1 MSEPVEQVTE
11 QAGATRDAQLR
22 RAAESLADSKRRRKT
37 DDWRSRNR
45 DSALTYWAR
54 DRGVTRTIFR
64 TVAVAEAFSWAALLV
79 GMYFKWIADTSEVG
93 VQVFGPIHGTMF
105 LIYCVVT
112 LATASVFEWQPKI
125 TLLALA
131 AAVPPFATWFFERWA
146 LRHGHLAD
154 RAPEPVRQ

>member
-1 MSEPVEQVTE
+1 MSEPVEQLSDRAT
-11 QAGATRDAQLR
+11 AGREAQSR

-54 DRGVTRTIFR
+54 DTGVTRKIFR
-64 TVAVAEAFSWAALLV
+64 TVAAAEAFSWAALLI
-79 GMYFKWIADTSEVG
+79 GMYFKWIAETSEVG
-93 VQVFGPIHGTMF
+93 VQVFGPIHGTIF
-105 LIYCVVT
+105 IIYCVVT
-112 LATASVFEWQPKI
+112 LATASVFQWRPKL

-146 LRHGHLAD
+146 VRHGHLAD
-154 RAPEPVRQ
+154 REPAPAQR

>member
-1 MSEPVEQVTE
+1 MSEPAQQVSE
-11 QAGATRDAQLR
+11 QASTG
-22 RAAESLADSKRRRKT
+22 
-37 DDWRSRNR
+37 DWRSRNR

-64 TVAVAEAFSWAALLV
+64 TVAVAEALSWAALLV
-79 GMYFKWIADTSEVG
+79 GMYAKWVAGTSELG
-93 VQVFGPIHGTMF
+93 VQLFGPVHGVMF

-112 LATASVFEWQPKI
+112 LATASVFGWHPKL

-131 AAVPPFATWFFERWA
+131 AAVPPCATWFFERWA

-154 RAPEPVRQ
+154 RAPERVRP

>member
-1 MSEPVEQVTE
+1 MSESAEQVSD
-11 QAGATRDAQLR
+11 QATASREAQLR

-54 DRGVTRTIFR
+54 DTGVTRKIFR
-64 TVAVAEAFSWAALLV
+64 AVAVAEAFSWTALLV
-79 GMYFKWIADTSEVG
+79 GMSVKWIAKTSEVG
-93 VQVFGPIHGTMF
+93 VQVFGPIHGTVF
-105 LIYCVVT
+105 IIYCVVT
-112 LATASVFEWQPKI
+112 LATASVFQWRPKI

-146 LRHGHLAD
+146 VRHGHLAD
-154 RAPEPVRQ
+154 PEPAPVQR

>member
-1 MSEPVEQVTE
+1 M
-11 QAGATRDAQLR
+11 TR
-22 RAAESLADSKRRRKT
+22 S
-37 DDWRSRNR
+37 
-45 DSALTYWAR
+45 
-54 DRGVTRTIFR
+54 IFR

-112 LATASVFEWQPKI
+112 LATASVFEWHPKV